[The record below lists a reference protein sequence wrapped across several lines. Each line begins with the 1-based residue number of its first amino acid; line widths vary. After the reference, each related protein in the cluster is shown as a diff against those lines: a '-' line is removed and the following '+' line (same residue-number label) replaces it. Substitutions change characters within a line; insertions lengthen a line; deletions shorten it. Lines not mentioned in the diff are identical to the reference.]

1 MYCNVNR
8 PTALHSR
15 WRLIPVCDAQ
25 VVWVN
30 YQIMATVSWNVQIVF
45 PEPFRTLERLFSLLD
60 LSLLRIMPINCLIP
74 YDFISDFYVRLWG
87 FVDVLYY

>member
-8 PTALHSR
+8 PIALHSR
-15 WRLIPVCDAQ
+15 WQLIPVCDAQ

-45 PEPFRTLERLFSLLD
+45 PEPFATFEHLLSVLD
-60 LSLLRIMPINCLIP
+60 LSLLRIMPLACIVE
-74 YDFISDFYVRLWG
+74 YVLFLPPPAQYTTRQS
-87 FVDVLYY
+87 V

>member
-8 PTALHSR
+8 SR

-45 PEPFRTLERLFSLLD
+45 PFRTLERLFSLLD
-60 LSLLRIMPINCLIP
+60 LSLLRIMPVNCLIP